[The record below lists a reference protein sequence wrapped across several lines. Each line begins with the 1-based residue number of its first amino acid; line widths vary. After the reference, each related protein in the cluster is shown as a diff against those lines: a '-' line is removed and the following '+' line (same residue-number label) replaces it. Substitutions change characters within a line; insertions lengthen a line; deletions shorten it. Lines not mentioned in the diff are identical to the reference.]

1 MPLNSKEATSSND
14 ATEDYNSGASEDR
27 EPGLVVITGSS
38 LGEYYSLAEETPLV
52 IGRGSE
58 CDIVLQR
65 PSVSREHLR
74 VVFSQGQVK
83 AYDLGSKNGASAD
96 DRLVPQEGLILRDGA
111 LIKLGDATLKYL
123 DGKSPEADYHERSYL
138 LATKDPLTGLNN
150 RLYFKE
156 SLTRAVADW
165 ARRRSELA
173 VAVLDL
179 DHFKQ
184 VNDVHGHHGGDQ
196 VLRLTADTIIGQ
208 LRASDLVARLGG
220 EEFVIALPDT
230 GEQSMHQILT
240 QLGERLRLQAQS
252 LFQDPEVT
260 FSAGIACLPAET
272 HPSLN
277 LRRLQHRLLQ
287 VADQAMYQAKAEG
300 RDRIV
305 IGDAQALMPSP
316 QG

>member
-1 MPLNSKEATSSND
+1 MPLTSKDVIGSND
-14 ATEDYNSGASEDR
+14 ATQDYDSGASEDR

-38 LGEYYSLAEETPLV
+38 LGEYYSLVDDEPLIV
-52 IGRGSE
+52 GRGSE

-65 PSVSREHLR
+65 PSVSREHLK
-74 VVFSQGQVK
+74 VVFSQGQVT

-96 DRLVPQEGLILRDGA
+96 DRPVPTDGLILRDGA
-111 LIKLGDATLKYL
+111 LIRLGDATLKYL

-150 RLYFKE
+150 RLSFKE
-156 SLTRAVADW
+156 SLTRAIADW
-165 ARRRSELA
+165 ARRGGELA

-184 VNDVHGHHGGDQ
+184 VNDAHGHHAGDQ
-196 VLRLTADTIIGQ
+196 VLRLTADVAIDQ

-230 GEQSMHQILT
+230 GAQAMHQVLE
-240 QLGERLRLQAQS
+240 QLGDKIRAQAKT
-252 LFQDPEVT
+252 LFAEPEIT
-260 FSAGIACLPAET
+260 FSAGIACLPARANAA
-272 HPSLN
+272 LD
-277 LRRLQHRLLQ
+277 LRRLQQRLLHL
-287 VADQAMYQAKAEG
+287 ADQAMYQAKAEG
-300 RDRIV
+300 RNRIV
-305 IGDAQALMPSP
+305 IADSQALMHQS